1 MSFELIFMA
10 CVIVLMLMA
19 LMKEMLRPGLI
30 LFTAVVLLLC
40 AGIINPEEALK
51 GFSNKGMIT
60 VALLYLVS
68 EGVRKSGLLE
78 RFVFYML
85 PKKNVSVTTVNLH
98 FLPIVSFIS
107 AFFNNTP
114 VVVIFA
120 PMIKNWARKM
130 KLPSTKFLIPL
141 SYATVLGGICTLI
154 GTTTNLVIHGMLLQ
168 EYNDEISTLEETK
181 GEVNGILLEY
191 GVDGMHM
198 FELTKVGVFI
208 ALIGLVYLI
217 FFSKYLLPDD
227 RRSEEDADDSLIAPG
242 MNRFEVLLSNRF
254 PGLGKTLFEFDFF
267 RHYGAHVRAIRR
279 NGNIVSGDY
288 MHSPLTHEDTL
299 IVDAEDSFMKA
310 WGESRVFWM
319 INRVGDYEPPMGT
332 RKRWFAFGLL
342 VMMIIGAT
350 IGELPIVTN
359 NFTFLKLDMFFFACI
374 TTIVMAWSRMF
385 NPRKYTKFFSWD
397 VLITIAC
404 AFAISTAMTK
414 SGFADFVAG
423 YIISLTDA
431 VEGSSYGIYIIL
443 AALFLI
449 TNIFT
454 ELITNNAAAA
464 LAFPLALAVSDRLG
478 VNPMPFVICICFAAS
493 SSFSTPIGYQ
503 TNLIVQGI
511 GGYKFKDFVKVG
523 LPLNIIIFLMS
534 VFLIPLFY
542 L

>member
-1 MSFELIFMA
+1 MTFELIFMA

-78 RFVFYML
+78 RLVFRML
-85 PKKNVSVTTVNLH
+85 PTKNVSVTKVNLH
-98 FLPIVSFIS
+98 FFPIVSFIS

-154 GTTTNLVIHGMLLQ
+154 GTTTNLVLHGMLIQ
-168 EYNDEISTLEETK
+168 EYKDEMVTYEESAGK
-181 GEVNGILLEY
+181 VQGILMQN

-208 ALIGLVYLI
+208 ALAGLIYLI

-227 RRSEEDADDSLIAPG
+227 RKSEEDAEDVNIVPG
-242 MNRFEVLLSNRF
+242 MNRFEVMLSNRF
-254 PGLGKTLFEFDFF
+254 PGLGKTLHEFDFF
-267 RHYGAHVRAIRR
+267 LHYGAHVRAIRR
-279 NGNIVSGDY
+279 NGTIVQGDY
-288 MHSPLTHEDTL
+288 VHSPLTHEDTL
-299 IVDAEDSFMKA
+299 IIDAEEGFMKA
-310 WGESRVFWM
+310 WGDSRVFWM

-332 RKRWFAFGLL
+332 KKRWFALGLL

-350 IGELPIVTN
+350 VGELPIVTDH
-359 NFTFLKLDMFFFACI
+359 FKFIKLDMFFFACV
-374 TTIVMAWSRMF
+374 TTIIMAWTKMF

-404 AFAISTAMTK
+404 AFAISAAMIK

-431 VEGSSYGIYIIL
+431 VGDSSYGIYIIL

-464 LAFPLALAVSDRLG
+464 LAFPLALAVSERLG
-478 VNPMPFVICICFAAS
+478 MNPMPFVVCVCFAAS

-511 GGYKFKDFVKVG
+511 GGYRFNDFVKVG
-523 LPLNIIIFLMS
+523 LPLNIIVFLLS